1 MGVTVSITTT
11 GLIARAIM
19 SPDRLDRAAA
29 EDLAVLL
36 AGVQRAIF
44 CPYTSVL
51 LDIRTAV
58 MITLPEARPTI
69 MAGNAWD
76 RISADIIAAYPLII
90 IVDGRDYRADG
101 KLTAVARKRIAAT
114 CAKIVG
120 E

>member
-1 MGVTVSITTT
+1 MSITTT

-58 MITLPEARPTI
+58 MITLPESRPTI
-69 MAGNAWD
+69 MAGKAWD
-76 RISADIIAAYPLII
+76 RISADIIAAYPLVI
-90 IVDGRDYRADG
+90 IVDGRDYTANGTLRA
-101 KLTAVARKRIAAT
+101 AVRKARLAASST
-114 CAKIVG
+114 IVG